1 MGRLP
6 QRRLTPPDLRAPITE
21 SWQRCASAGLDA
33 TDRPSLSVIS
43 ADRGPGHLGR
53 ASAGRLVPTL
63 RELLAEI
70 ADEAQHLMV
79 VTDEDG
85 RLLWIEGNPR
95 VRSSAAD
102 EMSFVEGA
110 LWSEEAAGTN
120 AVGTAIALDHA
131 VQVFAAEHFN
141 EVVQRWTCAAAPIH
155 DPASGRLLGLVDLT
169 GRLGT
174 VHPHTLALALAT
186 AKTVETAASCR
197 ATRERRRSPGSSPR
211 SHHPVRGTA
220 ARTRWSRWPSP
231 AVGAAW
237 VGTPGRRDSR
247 RRRRAHPPG

>member
-1 MGRLP
+1 MPGDEVRDIWAEHPLGRL
-6 QRRLTPPDLRAPITE
+6 A
-21 SWQRCASAGLDA
+21 
-33 TDRPSLSVIS
+33 
-43 ADRGPGHLGR
+43 
-53 ASAGRLVPTL
+53 PTL
-63 RELLAEI
+63 RGLLAEI
-70 ADEAQHLMV
+70 ADEAEHLMV

-141 EVVQRWTCAAAPIH
+141 EVIQGWTCAAAPIH
-155 DPASGRLLGLVDLT
+155 DPASGRVLGVVDLT

-174 VHPHTLALALAT
+174 VTLT
-186 AKTVETAASCR
+186 PS
-197 ATRERRRSPGSSPR
+197 
-211 SHHPVRGTA
+211 
-220 ARTRWSRWPSP
+220 AR
-231 AVGAAW
+231 
-237 VGTPGRRDSR
+237 SR
-247 RRRRAHPPG
+247 RRQDGRDAAS

>member
-1 MGRLP
+1 M
-6 QRRLTPPDLRAPITE
+6 
-21 SWQRCASAGLDA
+21 
-33 TDRPSLSVIS
+33 
-43 ADRGPGHLGR
+43 PGDEVRDIWAEHPL
-53 ASAGRLVPTL
+53 GRLVPTL

-70 ADEAQHLMV
+70 ADEARHLMV

-85 RLLWIEGNPR
+85 RLLWIEGHPQ

-155 DPASGRLLGLVDLT
+155 DPASGRLLGVVDLT

-174 VHPHTLALALAT
+174 VHPHTLALALAA
-186 AKTVETAASCR
+186 AKTAETQLR
-197 ATRERRRSPGSSPR
+197 DEQRESDAVLQARHLDRIIQSVS
-211 SHHPVRGTA
+211 TA
-220 ARTRWSRWPSP
+220 ARTRWSRWSSP

-247 RRRRAHPPG
+247 RRRRADPSG